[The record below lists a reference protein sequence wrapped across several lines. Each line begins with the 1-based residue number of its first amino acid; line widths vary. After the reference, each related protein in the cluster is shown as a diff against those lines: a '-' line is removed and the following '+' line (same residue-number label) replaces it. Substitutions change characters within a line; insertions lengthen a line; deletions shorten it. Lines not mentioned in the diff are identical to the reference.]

1 MMFNT
6 MKDNISI
13 PECLRTAN
21 ITMIHKKKCKLDLTN
36 WRGIF
41 VTNVLRTIL
50 MKILHERVYE
60 TVASSM
66 TDSQIGAQKEKSVRN
81 HLFVLNSVI
90 SDVLSS
96 VKKNPIDLNVTDY
109 RQMFDCEELQI
120 CLNALYEAGVKDDIF
135 ALINEANSL
144 NVISVKTPNG
154 RTEKAIIKHKIM
166 QGDVLGPLL
175 SSNMVDRNI
184 GRRAIETGNVYL
196 YKDKIPIPP
205 LAMVDDTLG
214 ISVCGVK
221 TLQMNEFLNI
231 RTSLMNLQFGCD
243 KCEKLHVGIT
253 KHQGICPPTT
263 IDLWKDYV
271 VYNKNCQKYLS
282 DVNSGKYIMKDV
294 EEKKYLRNIIAK
306 DGKNARNIKE
316 RKEISKQC

>member
-1 MMFNT
+1 MRVRASFKKVLKNLKNDKSKDFNGYINELFKEGVVGSDLRLSLLMMFNI

-41 VTNVLRTIL
+41 VTNVLRTIF

-96 VKKNPIDLNVTDY
+96 VKKNPIDLNVMDY

-120 CLNALYEAGVKDDIF
+120 CLNALYEAGVKYDIF
-135 ALINEANSL
+135 ALIN
-144 NVISVKTPNG
+144 
-154 RTEKAIIKHKIM
+154 
-166 QGDVLGPLL
+166 
-175 SSNMVDRNI
+175 
-184 GRRAIETGNVYL
+184 
-196 YKDKIPIPP
+196 
-205 LAMVDDTLG
+205 
-214 ISVCGVK
+214 
-221 TLQMNEFLNI
+221 
-231 RTSLMNLQFGCD
+231 
-243 KCEKLHVGIT
+243 
-253 KHQGICPPTT
+253 
-263 IDLWKDYV
+263 
-271 VYNKNCQKYLS
+271 
-282 DVNSGKYIMKDV
+282 
-294 EEKKYLRNIIAK
+294 
-306 DGKNARNIKE
+306 
-316 RKEISKQC
+316 